1 MADLTLPLQ
10 GLLTEGLEVD
20 MCPASLSITPLLPQ
34 SVKVMVK
41 PQAPGQLR
49 VLGKYSLVSSQVQPG
64 QLTGTA
70 WSAHRYSLVS
80 SQAQPGQ
87 LTGTAWSAHR

>member
-1 MADLTLPLQ
+1 MPVRVHGVLASTAGIVWLILHLALQ

-41 PQAPGQLR
+41 PRAPGQLR

-64 QLTGTA
+64 QLSVG
-70 WSAHRYSLVS
+70 
-80 SQAQPGQ
+80 
-87 LTGTAWSAHR
+87 